1 MVSTKKYIENIL
13 LTKVIAFG
21 LPFLKRL
28 KTKMQDRKQP
38 RKQGNSRE
46 YVICVIG
53 IIICQ
58 RSLFLRRTEEDWQRE
73 SQAHEVQYE
82 ERERVDNY
90 QEQLLGA

>member
-28 KTKMQDRKQP
+28 KTKMQDRKLP
-38 RKQGNSRE
+38 RKQENSRE

-53 IIICQ
+53 IIFCQ
-58 RSLFLRRTEEDWQRE
+58 RSLFLRRTEEDWQWE
-73 SQAHEVQYE
+73 SQAYEVQYE
-82 ERERVDNY
+82 ERDRVDNY

>member
-1 MVSTKKYIENIL
+1 MVSTKKYIKNIL

-28 KTKMQDRKQP
+28 KTKMQDRKLP

-53 IIICQ
+53 IVIV
-58 RSLFLRRTEEDWQRE
+58 RDPYSLGGLRKTGKGRARPIKYNMKRGT
-73 SQAHEVQYE
+73 
-82 ERERVDNY
+82 
-90 QEQLLGA
+90 G